1 MNAFSVDAKRC
12 TRKVRVALA
21 TVHLDGRP
29 NVAIMKYT
37 NRSVFQWRL
46 RLRNE
51 QRREDTLRGI
61 LQAAA
66 RLFAEKGYDA
76 TGVAEICKRA
86 GVSKGAFYYH
96 FDTKQAVF
104 IAVIGSWLEDLDRS
118 LRSILPVGGT
128 ASERLLAMSHTFQTI
143 LEPQNERM
151 ALILEFWIQAS
162 RDETVRQM
170 ILSPYRTFQQL
181 FEGIFRE
188 GVTSGEFLPI
198 GPTVGAQVLLS
209 MASGLFFQGLLDPH
223 GSDWSTVAEQ
233 SVQVLL
239 EGLRSKT

>member
-1 MNAFSVDAKRC
+1 M
-12 TRKVRVALA
+12 
-21 TVHLDGRP
+21 
-29 NVAIMKYT
+29 
-37 NRSVFQWRL
+37 
-46 RLRNE
+46 RNE
-51 QRREDTLRGI
+51 QRREETLQGI

-104 IAVIGSWLEDLDRS
+104 LAVIGSWLEDLDVA
-118 LRSILPVGGT
+118 LHDIVPVDGT
-128 ASERLLAMSHTFQTI
+128 ASDRLLAMSHTFQTI
-143 LEPQNERM
+143 LESQNERL

-162 RDETVRQM
+162 RDETVRQT

-181 FEGIFRE
+181 FEGIIRE
-188 GVTSGEFLPI
+188 GVASGEFWPI
-198 GPTVGAQVLLS
+198 GPKGGAQVLLS

-223 GSDWSTVAEQ
+223 GSDWSAVAEQ
-233 SVQVLL
+233 SIQVLL
-239 EGLRSKT
+239 EGLRRTT